1 MTDYIVYVHQN
12 KNNGKR
18 YVGITNNAAKRWSNG
33 GKNYRGCPRFF
44 SAIKKHG
51 WSAFTHEILE
61 EGLTLEEANRLEVEY
76 IAKYKTQDKR
86 FGYNLSPGGGQP
98 MSMLG
103 RHHTEETKQK
113 IRAAALGRVIS
124 EEQRKKHSEAMKGK
138 MVGSKNPS
146 SVTVRCIT
154 TGEVFESQHIAA
166 KAKGVLQS
174 KISLCCQGKRN
185 HTHGLKWEY
194 VTDQE
199 A

>member
-1 MTDYIVYVHQN
+1 MSDYVVYVHQN
-12 KNNGKR
+12 KTNGKR

-51 WSAFTHEILE
+51 WSAFTHEVLE

-113 IRAAALGRVIS
+113 ISKASLGRKVS
-124 EEQRKKHSEAMKGK
+124 EEQKRKQSAKMKGRHTGK
-138 MVGSKNPS
+138 ENHNSTP
-146 SVTVRCIT
+146 VRCVT
-154 TGEVFESQHIAA
+154 TGEVFESQRIAA
-166 KAKGVLQS
+166 RKTGVLQS
-174 KISLCCQGKRN
+174 KISECCQGQRN

-194 VTDQE
+194 AE